1 MSGTNTAS
9 RNAETAPEPLEE
21 RATAEQPRPSTA
33 IEKRRHSSFDE
44 QNLPKPKRERKRKPK
59 GVEVGS
65 GETDSGETDSGE
77 TDSHCGGGARATCGQ
92 AKVGVYGGC
101 KKERARTHTEDC
113 LPGAAPFTLPFSSSS
128 SSSSALTFV
137 SASSSRSYLLKTFVD
152 LTSPLRSVLLR
163 EVETVQSASPY
174 AMNGGTGSGSGSVDA
189 RRRMMQGA
197 RRRGGLLTLRKL
209 LGRDGPVGVALRNE
223 KEGRVRVGP

>member
-65 GETDSGETDSGE
+65 GETDSGETDS
-77 TDSHCGGGARATCGQ
+77 HCGAHDARQ
-92 AKVGVYGGC
+92 AKVGL
-101 KKERARTHTEDC
+101 H
-113 LPGAAPFTLPFSSSS
+113 
-128 SSSSALTFV
+128 
-137 SASSSRSYLLKTFVD
+137 
-152 LTSPLRSVLLR
+152 
-163 EVETVQSASPY
+163 
-174 AMNGGTGSGSGSVDA
+174 
-189 RRRMMQGA
+189 
-197 RRRGGLLTLRKL
+197 
-209 LGRDGPVGVALRNE
+209 GVCA
-223 KEGRVRVGP
+223 